1 VAAPRG
7 TQSDKPT
14 VTLLGEMFPA
24 DPVGI
29 GMMLAPMGLAAGPVV
44 PTREWRELYAA
55 LKGEAVAAIHPFYTA
70 SIREFET
77 AGRPIV
83 GSAPV
88 GVEGTAAWLEAI
100 GRTMNVE
107 AAKIGEA
114 KQRVLPA
121 IQAAL
126 ARTPIT
132 GRITLSGYEGSEL
145 ITARL
150 LIESGA
156 DVRYVGTACPKTP
169 WSEADRQWLEA
180 KGVQVQY
187 RASLEQDLAAMREYQ
202 PQLVI
207 GTTPVVQ
214 AAKQANTPALYFTN
228 LISARPLMGPAGA
241 GSLAQV
247 VNAAIGNQARF
258 DQMSAFFGDVGK
270 GDRAGVWEDTPRLR
284 PEHRADTRRQL
295 EKAAKK
301 RKAEEMI

>member
-1 VAAPRG
+1 V
-7 TQSDKPT
+7 SEDK
-14 VTLLGEMFPA
+14 
-24 DPVGI
+24 VG
-29 GMMLAPMGLAAGPVV
+29 A
-44 PTREWRELYAA
+44 
-55 LKGEAVAAIHPFYTA
+55 
-70 SIREFET
+70 
-77 AGRPIV
+77 
-83 GSAPV
+83 
-88 GVEGTAAWLEAI
+88 
-100 GRTMNVE
+100 
-107 AAKIGEA
+107 A

-126 ARTPIT
+126 VRTPVK

-145 ITARL
+145 LVARL

-156 DVRYVGTACPKTP
+156 DVRYVGSACPKTP
-169 WSEADRQWLEA
+169 WSAPDLEWLEA
-180 KGVQVQY
+180 KGVQVRF

-214 AAKQANTPALYFTN
+214 AAKQADTPALYFTN

-258 DQMSAFFGDVGK
+258 DAMSEFFGDTGK
-270 GDRAGVWEDTPRLR
+270 GDRAGVWEDTPKLR
-284 PEHRADTRRQL
+284 PEFRADTRRRM